1 MCEIWYSKHAPVFR
15 YCTKQ
20 KYFRIPNSWSIS
32 YKQKLSKTSND
43 IDMKLGPVTKLD
55 KKNAA
60 TLKLMMTSYLQIV
73 TSLPF
78 FRFMA
83 NLEQF
88 GCRIPETWSVILVF
102 SLTFYLTKTV
112 NRTKK
117 SLTPLSYY
125 CIE

>member
-1 MCEIWYSKHAPVFR
+1 
-15 YCTKQ
+15 
-20 KYFRIPNSWSIS
+20 
-32 YKQKLSKTSND
+32 
-43 IDMKLGPVTKLD
+43 MKLGPITKLD

-60 TLKLMMTSYLQIV
+60 TLKKLMI
-73 TSLPF
+73 
-78 FRFMA
+78 RFKA
-83 NLEQF
+83 DLEQF

-125 CIE
+125 CCE